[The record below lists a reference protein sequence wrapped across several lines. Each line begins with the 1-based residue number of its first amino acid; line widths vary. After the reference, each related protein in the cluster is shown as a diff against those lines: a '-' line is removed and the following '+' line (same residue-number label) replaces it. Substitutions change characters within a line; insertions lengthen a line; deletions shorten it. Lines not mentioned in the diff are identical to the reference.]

1 MGRDRLCRCVFVGNE
16 NSALVAPLSFSPH
29 FVPSDIV
36 CRICLPFAASLM
48 YALRPSGGNPAE
60 TNVKQE
66 EHHGRNLSERGG
78 ISQSEQRDLSERKEE
93 RLAKDRKRL
102 ISVILLPPRQDGEMG
117 VFVSWEPSELHVNP
131 LSL

>member
-1 MGRDRLCRCVFVGNE
+1 M
-16 NSALVAPLSFSPH
+16 LS
-29 FVPSDIV
+29 V
-36 CRICLPFAASLM
+36 R
-48 YALRPSGGNPAE
+48 RAE
-60 TNVKQE
+60 IPRRQKLNRKSTTE
-66 EHHGRNLSERGG
+66 EGQSEREG
-78 ISQSEQRDLSERKEE
+78 ISQGEQRDLSERKQE